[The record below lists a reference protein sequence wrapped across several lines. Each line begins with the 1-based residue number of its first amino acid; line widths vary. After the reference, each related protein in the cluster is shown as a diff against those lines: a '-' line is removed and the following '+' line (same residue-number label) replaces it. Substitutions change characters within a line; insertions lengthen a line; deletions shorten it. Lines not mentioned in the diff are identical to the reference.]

1 MFFKLKGG
9 IFFSNSIQ
17 PVSLLFLLVLVQQLA
32 TLQNALFPVLLPF
45 VSVYRANTLLLL
57 PSQQDL
63 AAVSHL
69 QRALQLHQV
78 LVEADLELVLAQF
91 PQQNAEILGD
101 FFENGNGIIRGL
113 LGVVVEGERVVVGR
127 DGFGEFLGGKGGCVV
142 GV

>member
-113 LGVVVEGERVVVGR
+113 LTVIFERKKVMFFGV
-127 DGFGEFLGGKGGCVV
+127 GFGEFGWGEGWCVM
-142 GV
+142 